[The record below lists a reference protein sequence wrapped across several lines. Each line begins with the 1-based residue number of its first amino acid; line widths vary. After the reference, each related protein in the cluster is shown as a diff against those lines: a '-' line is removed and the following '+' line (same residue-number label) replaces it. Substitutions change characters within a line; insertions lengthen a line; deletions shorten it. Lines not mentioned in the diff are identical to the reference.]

1 MHINHH
7 FAPQRDREYYFDAQ
21 ATEQVRP
28 EAIAALNIAFRE
40 FGNAGATN
48 HGLGRRTRQALED
61 ARGRIA
67 SLVNAPPEAV
77 FFTSGAT
84 EANNI
89 VLQSLAAPGQRRA
102 IASAIEHKSVIEP
115 LAHAAG
121 RGAEV
126 VFCPV
131 DQDGLV
137 DPESLRNRVT
147 GGSIVSVMQANN
159 EIGTI
164 QPVAAIRDAAPDA
177 LFHVDAAQSFCK
189 VPIDFDRLGLDF
201 LTLSAHKIGGPQGIG
216 ALVVRPS
223 RIADLQPLFRGGAQ
237 EAGLRPGTTPVG
249 LVVAM
254 SAAAEAAMAE
264 RDQQAA
270 RLGALRDKMVA
281 AFSRLPGF
289 FVNGSLEQRLSGN
302 LNCGFDGIDAL
313 LLMRRVPHLLFSA
326 GSACTT
332 GNSTNHVLD
341 ALGLPNARQRATF
354 RLSLGWATSDADVDA
369 AITGIEGAVGHFASS
384 RQRAV

>member
-1 MHINHH
+1 MHINHD
-7 FAPQRDREYYFDAQ
+7 FAPQRAHEHYFDAQ

-28 EAIAALNIAFRE
+28 EAIAALNLAFHE
-40 FGNAGATN
+40 FGNAGAIN
-48 HGLGRRTRQALED
+48 HGLGRRSRQALED
-61 ARGRIA
+61 ARDQIA
-67 SLVNAPPEAV
+67 GFVNAPPEAV

-89 VLQSLAAPGQRRA
+89 VLQSLAVQGRGRVV
-102 IASAIEHKSVIEP
+102 ASAIEHKSVIEP
-115 LAHAAG
+115 LTYAAD
-121 RGAEV
+121 RGAQV
-126 VFCPV
+126 AFCPV
-131 DQDGLV
+131 APDGLV
-137 DPESLRNRVT
+137 YLETLHSYVT
-147 GGSIVSVMQANN
+147 GASALSVMHANN

-164 QPVAAIRDAAPDA
+164 QPIEAIRHAAPDA
-177 LFHVDAAQSFCK
+177 LLHVDAAQSFSK
-189 VPIDFDRLGLDF
+189 VPVDFEQLGLDF

-223 RIADLQPLFRGGAQ
+223 RIANLQPLFRGGAQ
-237 EAGLRPGTTPVG
+237 EAGLRPGTTPVA

-254 SAAAEAAMAE
+254 AAAAKVAMEE

-270 RLGALRDKMVA
+270 RLGALRDRMIT

-289 FVNGSLEQRLSGN
+289 FVNGSLEQRLAGN
-302 LNCGFDGIDAL
+302 LNCGFEGIDAL

-332 GNSTNHVLD
+332 GNVTNHVLD

-354 RLSLGWATSDADVDA
+354 RLSLGWATSPADVDA
-369 AITGIEGAVGHFASS
+369 AITGIEGAVSHFTSFRRAS
-384 RQRAV
+384 